1 MSLLSRSSQRIVGLP
16 TALAESVLSKRW
28 REQPGRRDKTRA
40 KRVSNNTVRCREDMT
55 SRAVEEEREGL
66 GDRCTLQHVNSFGTS
81 GTLAS
86 GTLAPG
92 TVRNRLT
99 KPAPPCP
106 SPWDLELAFTL
117 CIHLKCRSLVC
128 RILHQPT
135 FVGCFALAREA
146 RSARRT
152 SGICPTGWHI
162 HDETMKEGSHGIV
175 GL

>member
-1 MSLLSRSSQRIVGLP
+1 VYYPSAGENSQVG
-16 TALAESVLSKRW
+16 
-28 REQPGRRDKTRA
+28 GDKTRA

-86 GTLAPG
+86 GTLASGTLASGTLAPG

-99 KPAPPCP
+99 KSAPPCP

-117 CIHLKCRSLVC
+117 CIHFKCRSLVC
-128 RILHQPT
+128 RILHQST

-146 RSARRT
+146 WSARRT
-152 SGICPTGWHI
+152 SEICPTGGYI
-162 HDETMKEGSHGIV
+162 HDETMKKVLTALSVSERI
-175 GL
+175 